1 MEVTVADFLDS
12 YVEDTT
18 EVVINGWY
26 GDERIIHFRRPADPV
41 GRNSVPMILCKA
53 QVEGVFVTTTQS
65 VKYQCPVPTLVL
77 DVVVD

>member
-1 MEVTVADFLDS
+1 MDVTVADFLDS

-53 QVEGVFVTTTQS
+53 QVKGVFATTTQS
-65 VKYQCPVPTLVL
+65 VKYQYSVPTLVL